1 MGNTSGQAVSGTTQN
16 IEYAGFWV
24 RVAAYFVDFAIV
36 TGICLVIAVGASFV
50 GAVWIAMLVLP
61 LIQFLYWPVMESS
74 ARQAT
79 FGKSLCGIKVTDLE
93 GRHLSFKSALLR
105 NIAKILS
112 AIPFCIGFLLAA
124 FTARKQA
131 LHDMLAKSLVIRTG
145 PNYVFRTIAVAVGG
159 FIVVVACGAAY
170 FYYVYMPQMAKDI
183 TGAMQDATKN
193 APTVRVPP
201 LVTKKVEQ
209 STSAIPVT
217 PPVTAEPAPFAI
229 PKTEQADPDFDNLLG
244 PALTGLEKPGT
255 TRAGPAI
262 LELSTF
268 LGDSVWIKLHLPLI
282 KDIDIAPSP
291 EITINSVLDESGKNF
306 YDSASSFE
314 TEFFRR
320 AGLGHVSSPVPHLSG
335 LRTVRI
341 KPGLN
346 KQTLQKIEGQV
357 RIAIPVDIKTIT
369 FDVSEVGKEKSVHG
383 RTITLKSLLGA
394 KAVLHYQSTSENI
407 KKMSGGVR
415 GYDKDGALVKIE
427 KRQGGLSGTQIDF
440 KGPVSKVEV
449 LSATDVVERQFPFT
463 LVRGAVA
470 GSPLPVAEVA
480 KPSALAPSA
489 TASAADEPEAI
500 YAKFHSAGLTANFDE
515 MLKYGTAQPDLIS
528 MPAAERQAML
538 DFLAQMLPKT
548 YTVMR
553 KMVDPDG
560 NHATLHL
567 DASGVV
573 GTITLVKENG
583 MWKVGNADWG
593 GSPKTSE
600 LPSNMKAA
608 TVTGTK
614 VKPPP
619 VKETKGQLSTAA
631 SEEPPVAP
639 ERTYQV
645 SPENVITPKFN
656 DVMTAV
662 LRQDQAAVTQLLDL
676 GWWVDKP
683 NSSGFTP
690 LMEAVAMGDA
700 PMAELLLKRGANPN
714 AAARDGSVLQIA
726 KRNRDAAMAELLR
739 RYGAAGE

>member
-131 LHDMLAKSLVIRTG
+131 LHDMLAKTLVVRTG
-145 PNYVFRTIAVAVGG
+145 PSHLFKVIAMAVGG
-159 FIVVVACGAAY
+159 FVIVVAGSGAY
-170 FYYVYMPQMAKDI
+170 LYYVYLPQMKNDVA
-183 TGAMQDATKN
+183 GMMQESAKN
-193 APTVRVPP
+193 ASTAHSVSAMPPSVDKKAAQPTPAVP
-201 LVTKKVEQ
+201 VV
-209 STSAIPVT
+209 
-217 PPVTAEPAPFAI
+217 
-229 PKTEQADPDFDNLLG
+229 PKG
-244 PALTGLEKPGT
+244 G
-255 TRAGPAI
+255 AG
-262 LELSTF
+262 
-268 LGDSVWIKLHLPLI
+268 
-282 KDIDIAPSP
+282 
-291 EITINSVLDESGKNF
+291 
-306 YDSASSFE
+306 
-314 TEFFRR
+314 
-320 AGLGHVSSPVPHLSG
+320 
-335 LRTVRI
+335 
-341 KPGLN
+341 
-346 KQTLQKIEGQV
+346 
-357 RIAIPVDIKTIT
+357 
-369 FDVSEVGKEKSVHG
+369 
-383 RTITLKSLLGA
+383 
-394 KAVLHYQSTSENI
+394 
-407 KKMSGGVR
+407 
-415 GYDKDGALVKIE
+415 
-427 KRQGGLSGTQIDF
+427 SGT
-440 KGPVSKVEV
+440 
-449 LSATDVVERQFPFT
+449 
-463 LVRGAVA
+463 
-470 GSPLPVAEVA
+470 PLPATGGA
-480 KPSALAPSA
+480 KPSVLAFPVA
-489 TASAADEPEAI
+489 ASAADKPEAI

-656 DVMTAV
+656 
-662 LRQDQAAVTQLLDL
+662 
-676 GWWVDKP
+676 
-683 NSSGFTP
+683 
-690 LMEAVAMGDA
+690 
-700 PMAELLLKRGANPN
+700 
-714 AAARDGSVLQIA
+714 
-726 KRNRDAAMAELLR
+726 
-739 RYGAAGE
+739 